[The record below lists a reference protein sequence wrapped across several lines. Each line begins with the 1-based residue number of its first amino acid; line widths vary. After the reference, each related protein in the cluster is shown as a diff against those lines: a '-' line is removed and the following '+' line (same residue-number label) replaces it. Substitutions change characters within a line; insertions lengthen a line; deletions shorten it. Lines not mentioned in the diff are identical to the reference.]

1 VKGDTCNN
9 LSQILPFCNFLKESK
24 TYIVIMV
31 VVVPDVFFFTV
42 FFIFIFLKY
51 VNITSS
57 LPATKVVSLELKL
70 C

>member
-1 VKGDTCNN
+1 
-9 LSQILPFCNFLKESK
+9 
-24 TYIVIMV
+24 